1 MTGRHSNRTTAG
13 DAARRGGRRAIEG
26 AGSRGGRRGRGA
38 RRARRRARG
47 LFARPPSAASCGGDA
62 RVAQRPAAVHR
73 LVRNL
78 GRPVPHEGN
87 TALARSFSLAAGG
100 EPARE
105 TDGKQ
110 PSVLTPSP
118 AASRWPAD
126 VVSHIDRRGSGSRGL
141 IFRRPRLQKTVRVV
155 AAHGISAV
163 RAYAV
168 GGTAGG
174 TSNGIVGSPVN
185 GCGRFRLC
193 PRRRAACAGRERQ
206 G

>member
-1 MTGRHSNRTTAG
+1 M
-13 DAARRGGRRAIEG
+13 RRGAAAVAPSRAPEAAVG
-26 AGSRGGRRGRGA
+26 AAAAAQGGRAGA
-38 RRARRRARG
+38 RRRARRRARG
-47 LFARPPSAASCGGDA
+47 LFVRPPSAASCGGDA

-105 TDGKQ
+105 TEGNQ

-155 AAHGISAV
+155 AAHGIDAV

-185 GCGRFRLC
+185 GFGRFRPC
-193 PRRRAACAGRERQ
+193 PRRRAASAERARQ
-206 G
+206 R

>member
-1 MTGRHSNRTTAG
+1 M
-13 DAARRGGRRAIEG
+13 RRGAAAVAPSRAPEAAVG
-26 AGSRGGRRGRGA
+26 AAAAAQGGRAGA
-38 RRARRRARG
+38 RRRARRRARG
-47 LFARPPSAASCGGDA
+47 LFVRPPSAASCGGDA

-87 TALARSFSLAAGG
+87 TALARSFSPAAGG